1 MDINVLLSSDF
12 LTLKLG
18 RQINNKL
25 VHGGSAFA
33 DSETSES
40 DLSHVL
46 RLVPVRQWLGQRRR

>member
-1 MDINVLLSSDF
+1 MLLSSDF